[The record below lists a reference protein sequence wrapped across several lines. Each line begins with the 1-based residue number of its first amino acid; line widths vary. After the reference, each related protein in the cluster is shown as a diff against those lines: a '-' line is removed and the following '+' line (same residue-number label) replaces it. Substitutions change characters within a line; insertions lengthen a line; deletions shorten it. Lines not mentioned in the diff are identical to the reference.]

1 MITSGTVEAGQTLE
15 VSAMDDS
22 VIYNVIEGTTYNAED
37 ILAQG
42 DRNPDTTDWFPY
54 VHSGVTNN
62 TLDIK
67 GSVLDVS
74 SVLPKE
80 KAGDHGYINVVGDKF
95 VFEDGT
101 EARFWGTDICGSA
114 CFPSYAFAP
123 ILADAIAASGFNL
136 VRFHHMDNPG
146 KLPNIFG
153 ATKDSGPNLSIA
165 QMDKLCYFIKQL
177 KDRGIYYYMDQTVYR
192 KVYDADGIPS
202 TGVEPG
208 LKGPT
213 YYDEDVIALQNEYSR
228 QLMTWKNTRTGYTI
242 GTDPALVMVDLAN
255 ENSLVGTDKINIDNG
270 GRYYTELKA
279 MFNEWLKKKYKNDKE
294 LIDAWNTNPD
304 ERKRYGLCQGEPRFH
319 YRKESLTDNSVEVE
333 RYFERR
339 DWCTD
344 GRNKDTTQFLMEIQ
358 EKYFND
364 RAAYMRELG
373 VRCPI
378 TGCTVWSQYGNES
391 MYAMLASNRGT
402 DFIDSH
408 HYLNHPSGGWH
419 LEPGTTSQAI
429 SSILDDQNLG
439 FFGKAANLTA
449 YGKPRVISEWNI
461 CDPTPSIS
469 EGILIMSAMG
479 AMQGWH
485 PIMFQYTETEKL
497 NSERYGNNQ
506 VYIEDFMSMDS
517 HPARKAMA
525 AAAAIAFRRGDVTE
539 ADSGYFIAHGT
550 DYSAVGAQTIPD
562 SAALAMTG
570 KTGVIIGDESGADA
584 KYLDQSVKQKAE
596 SAASGDNV
604 FRSVTDELVFDLK
617 NGAFSLNT
625 PRTQA
630 ITGYKSGYTAASAE
644 LSDIDVQIDN
654 RYATVVVNSL
664 DGKPI
669 AESGSMLLT
678 TVGQVWNS
686 GQVMRRDGTGFLKTG
701 TYPVLCEPICG
712 SVTIKTAGD
721 FDVYILDSS
730 GRRGEKA
737 STVKTAEGYTK
748 ILLTKDNATM
758 NYEIVGTEAGM

>member
-1 MITSGTVEAGQTLE
+1 
-15 VSAMDDS
+15 MDDS
-22 VIYNVIEGTTYNAED
+22 VIYNVIEGTTYNADD
-37 ILAQG
+37 ILAKG
-42 DRNPDTTDWFPY
+42 DSNPDTTDWFPY
-54 VHSGVTNN
+54 THSGVTNN

-74 SVLPKE
+74 SVLTTE
-80 KAGDHGYINVVGDKF
+80 KAGDHGYINVDGDKF

-101 EARFWGTDICGSA
+101 EARFWGTDLCGSA
-114 CFPSYAFAP
+114 CFPSYDFAP
-123 ILADAIAASGFNL
+123 ILADAIAAAGFNL

-153 ATKDSGPNLSIA
+153 GTSSSGPNLSST
-165 QMDKLCYFIKQL
+165 QMRKLCYFIKQL

-192 KVYDADGIPS
+192 KVYDADGIS
-202 TGVEPG
+202 AAGVSAG

-228 QLMTWKNTRTGYTI
+228 QLMTWKNTYTGYTI

-255 ENSLVGTDKINIDNG
+255 ENSLVGARTLNIDNG
-270 GRYYTELKA
+270 GRYYTELKT
-279 MFNEWLKKKYKNDKE
+279 MFNKWLKKKYSGDSE
-294 LIDAWNTNPD
+294 LKAAWQTSVED
-304 ERKRYGLCQGEPRFH
+304 CYGLRSS
-319 YRKESLTDNSVEVE
+319 ESMTDNSVEVE
-333 RYFERR
+333 RF
-339 DWCTD
+339 DKWLDKCGD
-344 GRNKDTTQFLMEIQ
+344 GRKNDTTQFLMEIQ
-358 EKYFND
+358 ETYFKN
-364 RAAYMRELG
+364 RVAYMREELG
-373 VRCPI
+373 VKCPI
-378 TGCTVWSQYGNES
+378 TGCTIWSTFGNEY

-419 LEPGTTSQAI
+419 LTPGTTSQAI
-429 SSILDDQNLG
+429 SSVLDDANLG

-469 EGILIMSAMG
+469 EGMLIMSAMG
-479 AMQGWH
+479 AMQSWH

-497 NSERYGNNQ
+497 NSDRYKNNQ
-506 VYIEDFMSMDS
+506 VYIEDFLSMDT

-525 AAAAIAFRRGDVTE
+525 AAAAIAFRRGDITE
-539 ADSGYFIAHGT
+539 ADSGYYVAHGT
-550 DYSAVGAQTIPD
+550 DYSALDSQAVPD
-562 SAALAMTG
+562 SAALAMIA

-596 SAASGDNV
+596 SAANGDNV

-625 PRTQA
+625 PKTQA
-630 ITGYKSGYTAASAE
+630 ITGYKKGYAAASAE
-644 LSDIDVQIDN
+644 LSDLDIQIDN

-664 DGKPI
+664 DDKPI
-669 AESGSMLLT
+669 AQSGSMLLT

-686 GQVMRRDGTGFLKTG
+686 GQVMRRDGTGFLKAG
-701 TYPVLCEPICG
+701 SYPVLCEPICG
-712 SVTIKTAGD
+712 SVTIKAAGD

-758 NYEIVGTEAGM
+758 NYEIVGIAE

>member
-1 MITSGTVEAGQTLE
+1 M
-15 VSAMDDS
+15 
-22 VIYNVIEGTTYNAED
+22 
-37 ILAQG
+37 
-42 DRNPDTTDWFPY
+42 
-54 VHSGVTNN
+54 
-62 TLDIK
+62 
-67 GSVLDVS
+67 LDVS
-74 SVLPKE
+74 SVLSGGRAVE
-80 KAGDHGYINVVGDKF
+80 KAGSHGYIKADGDKL
-95 VFEDGT
+95 VFDDGT

-114 CFPSYAFAP
+114 CFPSFDFAP
-123 ILADAIAASGFNL
+123 VLADAIAASGFNL

-153 ATKDSGPNLSIA
+153 GTADSGPKLSKT
-165 QMDKLCYFIKQL
+165 QMTKLCYFISLL

-192 KVYDADGIPS
+192 QVYEADGIPS
-202 TGVEPG
+202 IGVSAG

-228 QLMTWKNTRTGYTI
+228 QLMTWNNSYTGYCI

-255 ENSLVGTDKINIDNG
+255 ENSLVGTDNINIDSG

-279 MFNEWLKKKYKNDKE
+279 MFNEWLKKKYANDDT
-294 LIDAWNTNPD
+294 LIAAWNTNPD
-304 ERKRYGLCQGEPRFH
+304 ERKRYGLCRGEPRFH
-319 YRKESLTDNSVEVE
+319 YRYESLTDNSVEVE
-333 RYFERR
+333 RYFERQN
-339 DWCTD
+339 WCTD
-344 GRNKDTTQFLMEIQ
+344 GRNKDTVQFLAEIQ
-358 EKYFND
+358 ESYFKN
-364 RAAYMRELG
+364 RVAFLRELG

-378 TGCTVWSQYGNES
+378 TGCTVWSQYGNEN
-391 MYAMLASNRGT
+391 MYAMLASNRDT

-419 LEPGTTSQAI
+419 LEPGTASQAI
-429 SSILDDQNLG
+429 SSILDSENLG

-469 EGILIMSAMG
+469 EGMLIMSAMG

-497 NSERYGNNQ
+497 NSAQYKNNQ
-506 VYIEDFMSMDS
+506 VYIEDFMSMDV

-525 AAAAIAFRRGDVTE
+525 AAAAIAFRRGDVTD
-539 ADSGYFIAHGT
+539 ADSGYFVAHGT
-550 DYSAVGAQTIPD
+550 DYSALSAQAVSD

-570 KTGVIIGDESGADA
+570 KTGIIIGDESGADA
-584 KYLDQSVKQKAE
+584 KYLDQSVKQKAD
-596 SAASGDNV
+596 SASSGDKI
-604 FRSVTDELVFDLK
+604 FRSVTNELVFDLK

-625 PRTQA
+625 PKTQA
-630 ITGYKSGYTAASAE
+630 ITGYKKGYAAASAE
-644 LSDIDVQIDN
+644 LSDLDIQIDN
-654 RYATVVVNSL
+654 KYATVVINSL

-669 AESGSMLLT
+669 TESGSMLLT

-686 GQVMRRDGTGFLKTG
+686 GQVMRRDGTGFLKAG
-701 TYPVLCEPICG
+701 SYPVLCEPICG
-712 SVTIKTAGD
+712 SVTLRTTGD
-721 FDVYILDSS
+721 FDIYILDSS
-730 GRRGEKA
+730 GKRGEKA

-758 NYEIVGTEAGM
+758 NYEVVRTTE

>member
-1 MITSGTVEAGQTLE
+1 MG
-15 VSAMDDS
+15 DS
-22 VIYNVIEGTTYNAED
+22 VIYNVIEGTTYNADD
-37 ILAQG
+37 ILAKG
-42 DRNPDTTDWFPY
+42 DSNPDTTEWFPY
-54 VHSGVTNN
+54 THSGVTNN

-74 SVLPKE
+74 SVLTTE
-80 KAGDHGYINVVGDKF
+80 KAGDHGYIKVDGDKF

-114 CFPSYAFAP
+114 CFPSYTFAP
-123 ILADAIAASGFNL
+123 ILADAIAASGFNI
-136 VRFHHMDNPG
+136 VRFHHMDNSW
-146 KLPNIFG
+146 KAPNIFG
-153 ATKDSGPNLSIA
+153 GTWESGPNLSST
-165 QMDKLCYFIKQL
+165 QMRKLCYFIKQL

-192 KVYDADGIPS
+192 RVYDADGIPS

-228 QLMTWKNTRTGYTI
+228 QLMTWANPYTGYKI

-255 ENSLVGTDKINIDNG
+255 ENSLVGARTLNIDNG

-279 MFNEWLKKKYKNDKE
+279 MFNEWLKKKYSSDSE
-294 LIDAWNTNPD
+294 LKAAWQTSVED
-304 ERKRYGLCQGEPRFH
+304 CYGLRSS
-319 YRKESLTDNSVEVE
+319 ESMTDNSVEVE
-333 RYFERR
+333 RF
-339 DWCTD
+339 DKWLDNCSD
-344 GRNKDTTQFLMEIQ
+344 GRKNDTTQFLMEIQ
-358 EKYFND
+358 ETYFKN
-364 RAAYMRELG
+364 RVAYLRELG
-373 VRCPI
+373 VKCPI
-378 TGCTVWSQYGNES
+378 TGCTIWSTFGNES
-391 MYAMLASNRGT
+391 MYAMLASNSGT

-617 NGAFSLNT
+617 SGAFSLNT
-625 PRTQA
+625 PKTQA
-630 ITGYKSGYTAASAE
+630 ITGYKKGYAAASAE
-644 LSDIDVQIDN
+644 LSDLNIQIDN
-654 RYATVVVNSL
+654 KYATVVVNSL

-686 GQVMRRDGTGFLKTG
+686 GQVMRRDGTGFLKAG
-701 TYPVLCEPICG
+701 SYPVLCEPICG

-721 FDVYILDSS
+721 VDVYILDSS
-730 GRRGEKA
+730 GRRVEKA

-758 NYEIVGTEAGM
+758 NYEIVGIAE